1 MFAAFFI
8 TNHLEYSC
16 LQLIMVISFYHLG
29 DLRAKGKSIS
39 RAITSIL
46 LLIFLKLYSPLK
58 NAITEY
64 GLFYLFAGVMALL
77 TPLIYFKGP
86 RRADDKPSNWFYMP
100 ETKDV
105 PLEDIRYLFT
115 LSVRR
120 RNDDDDTTRL
130 IPRDERTATE
140 RYISFGTFQNTIDA
154 EVEERNNQN

>member
-1 MFAAFFI
+1 M
-8 TNHLEYSC
+8 
-16 LQLIMVISFYHLG
+16 
-29 DLRAKGKSIS
+29 
-39 RAITSIL
+39 
-46 LLIFLKLYSPLK
+46 K

-64 GLFYLFAGVMALL
+64 GLFYLFASVMALL

-120 RNDDDDTTRL
+120 RNDDDTTRL
-130 IPRDERTATE
+130 IPRASE
-140 RYISFGTFQNTIDA
+140 RYVSFGTFQNTIIV
-154 EVEERNNQN
+154 ETEERNNQS